1 MKRLCQQYADLL
13 PAVCLSALIITFSF
27 SRVHAQR
34 AAIQAPTEQ
43 LPDGGKYV
51 NRRYANVPLS
61 EALLQLQSEQT
72 DYAINFLYN
81 ELDVFRITTTVRN
94 KKLPDAIQQMIG
106 FCPVRMTVKPDDR
119 EIYVECTHK
128 TDRHLTGTI
137 VDEQLQPVAYA
148 NIAVLHPADS
158 TLLGGGVS
166 NESGYFAVPYKRL
179 RTGDGNRHALAAD
192 SDARTSGTE
201 EAVLA
206 RISCVGYKTLWLPCS
221 QSAVGTIQ
229 MQPETM
235 SLKGVT
241 VKGMTPVLRREAGVI
256 IFDTRH
262 VVGAVSATDL
272 LRYAPGL
279 MIEDDNISLF
289 GTSGVIFQI
298 DGREQR
304 LGSKEMLQMLKSF
317 PASDVER
324 IEIIQSPGASYSAE
338 GNAGIIN
345 IVLKK
350 KASDFIGGSAG
361 YARRQD
367 EESLPTGGQRAGTHG
382 DEANAGISYNRGRV
396 TTSLNL
402 TGTWDNSRYL
412 ETNTIRFADNLRYGT
427 DNGRISKD
435 HYALRWQADCRAA
448 DELSL
453 GTYAMYA
460 NGARRLAID
469 GLYDFRPKMLHTLS
483 SIDTQTR
490 RQEDTRTWAVNV
502 NARFKS
508 RKTGLTAD
516 CNLDYYRMG
525 MEDARRSVGNETMTG
540 NSLAETVET
549 DSTDFDYRNRIAHHV
564 DNYSAKAD
572 VSYAGFRLGGQYACT
587 SSHRDLDYS
596 GTSVSYSKVSAAYD
610 ERVLSGFLEYGTT
623 FSNWSVNIGGRY
635 EHTWTKGKNQPR
647 AADAKRNDYGK
658 LFPSLRI
665 GYSPSQ
671 SHVFNWSLS
680 NRITRPNIINLN
692 PDKVWRDVNHTSFG
706 NQNLKPSYL
715 YKAMMGYT
723 FKGVLSLDFCYLYE
737 HDRVDAVYSID
748 KQVTNHSW
756 DNITDEHSLGLN
768 SFFCF
773 DRLHWMSFTLTQGIW
788 YSRTIRPE
796 KKNVLAV
803 AQRYLY
809 PEVESFSYAGM
820 FQATFF
826 FDRDRKWTASL
837 YTTYNSAEKDVA
849 KTLDARYRVD
859 VGLQYRFWKDCLTL
873 GLTCRNLL
881 ASHVRGTEYLGTTAM
896 DFDNT
901 FNYRQLRFTLTCNWG
916 ARLRHHQ
923 RHYESDEMQ
932 ERTVNDF

>member
-1 MKRLCQQYADLL
+1 MKRLRLQYAALL
-13 PAVCLSALIITFSF
+13 PAVRLATLFLALSF
-27 SRVHAQR
+27 SHVHARQ

-43 LPDGGKYV
+43 LPEDGKNVNRKYV
-51 NRRYANVPLS
+51 NVSLS
-61 EALLQLQSEQT
+61 EALLQLQSEHS

-81 ELDVFRITTTVRN
+81 ELEDFRITTTVKN

-106 FCPVRMTVKPDDR
+106 FYPVRMTVKPEDR

-137 VDEQLQPVAYA
+137 VDEQGQPVTYA
-148 NIAVLHPADS
+148 NVAIFNPADS

-166 NESGYFAVPYKRL
+166 NESGYFAVPYERL
-179 RTGDGNRHALAAD
+179 RTAD
-192 SDARTSGTE
+192 RTSRINE
-201 EAVLA
+201 EILV
-206 RISCVGYKTLWLPCS
+206 RISYVGYKTLWLLCN
-221 QSAVGTIQ
+221 QSALGTIQ

-367 EESLPTGGQRAGTHG
+367 EERLRVGDRSSEVHG
-382 DEANAGISYNRGRV
+382 DEANAGIIYNRGKIS
-396 TTSLNL
+396 TSLNL
-402 TGTWDNSRYL
+402 TGTRDDTRYL
-412 ETNTIRFADNLRYGT
+412 ETNSIRFTDNLRHGT

-435 HYALRWQADCRAA
+435 NYALRWQADYHVS
-448 DELSL
+448 DELNL

-460 NGARRLAID
+460 DGERRLAID
-469 GLYDFRPKMLHTLS
+469 GLYNFHPKVLRTLNT
-483 SIDTQTR
+483 IDTQTR
-490 RQEDTRTWAVNV
+490 RQEDTKTLAVNV
-502 NARFKS
+502 NAAFKS
-508 RKTGLTAD
+508 RKTGIKAD
-516 CNLDYYRMG
+516 CNFDYYRMR
-525 MEDARRSVGNETMTG
+525 MDDSRRSVSNETMIG
-540 NSLAETVET
+540 NSLAEIIET
-549 DSTDFDYRNRIAHHV
+549 DSTDFDYKNSIDHHV
-564 DNYSAKAD
+564 DNYSVKLD
-572 VSYAGFRLGGQYACT
+572 VGYAGFQLGGQYAYTC
-587 SSHRDLDYS
+587 SHRDLDYS
-596 GTSVSYSKVSAAYD
+596 GSSVSYDKVSTAYD
-610 ERVLSGFLEYGTT
+610 ERVLSGYLEYGTT
-623 FSNWSVNIGGRY
+623 FSNWSVNVGGRY
-635 EHTWTKGKNQPR
+635 EHTWTKGDNQPME
-647 AADAKRNDYGK
+647 KFRNHTDYGK

-671 SHVFNWSLS
+671 SHVFNCSLS

-723 FKGVLSLDFCYLYE
+723 FKGVLSLDFCYVYE

-748 KQVTNHSW
+748 KQVTNNSW
-756 DNITDEHSLGLN
+756 DNITDEHSLGVN

-773 DRLHWMSFTLTQGIW
+773 DRLRWMSFTLTQGIW
-788 YSRTIRPE
+788 YSKTIRPDE
-796 KKNVLAV
+796 KNAPKVLR
-803 AQRYLY
+803 RYMY
-809 PEVESFSYAGM
+809 PEVESFSYSGM
-820 FQATFF
+820 LQTTFF

-837 YTTYNSAEKDVA
+837 NATYSSPEKDVA
-849 KTLDARYRVD
+849 KSLNARYMVD
-859 VGLQYRFWKDCLTL
+859 VGLQYRFWKDRLTL

-881 ASHVRGTEYLGTTAM
+881 ASHVKGTEYLGTTTM
-896 DFDNT
+896 DFDNKY
-901 FNYRQLRFTLTCNWG
+901 NYRQFRFSLTCNWG

-932 ERTVNDF
+932 ERIVNDF